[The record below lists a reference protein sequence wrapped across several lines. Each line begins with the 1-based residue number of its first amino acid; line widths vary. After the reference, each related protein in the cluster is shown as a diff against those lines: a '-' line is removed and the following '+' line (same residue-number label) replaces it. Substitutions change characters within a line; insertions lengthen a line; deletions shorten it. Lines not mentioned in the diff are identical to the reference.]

1 MSRSLKF
8 NFSQSFD
15 GVIWNSRAAT
25 NRNVLLL
32 EIRNAEKKQ
41 VSFAAFDYRK
51 NTFLW
56 RDKSFDEPWWVN
68 LSAVYDDIV
77 LYTLYLETN
86 NPDRKA
92 LLAYS
97 LADHKML
104 WWSNDFSLTAVSI
117 GKVKGF
123 SSKLSKEVML
133 DIQSGNVVENGAPF
147 EPILALGNQV
157 KPFQYADDMEHF
169 TTVQTFLH
177 AKLNLLPVVALE
189 YLEHDSLIFI
199 SYNVTENGLVNYLL
213 VLSLNGDVLLHEKLD
228 EPQKG
233 IGLDT
238 FFILNGCLFFVKN
251 RRELV
256 SYSIV

>member
-15 GVIWNSRAAT
+15 GVIWNSLAAS
-25 NRNVLLL
+25 NQNVLLL

-41 VSFAAFDYRK
+41 VTFAAFDYTK
-51 NTFLW
+51 NIFLW

-68 LSAVYDDIV
+68 LSAVSDNIV

-92 LLAYS
+92 LLACS
-97 LADHKML
+97 LTDHKML
-104 WWSNDFSLTAVSI
+104 WWNNDFSLTGVSK

-123 SSKLSKEVML
+123 SPRLSKDVVL
-133 DIQSGNVVENGAPF
+133 DSKTGKVIENPAPF
-147 EPILALGNQV
+147 EEIPASGNQV
-157 KPFQYADDMEHF
+157 KPSQYSDDMEYF
-169 TTVQTFLH
+169 STVQTFLN

-199 SYNVTENGLVNYLL
+199 SYNVTKNGLVNYLL
-213 VLSLNGDVLLHEKLD
+213 VLTLNGDVLLHEKLD